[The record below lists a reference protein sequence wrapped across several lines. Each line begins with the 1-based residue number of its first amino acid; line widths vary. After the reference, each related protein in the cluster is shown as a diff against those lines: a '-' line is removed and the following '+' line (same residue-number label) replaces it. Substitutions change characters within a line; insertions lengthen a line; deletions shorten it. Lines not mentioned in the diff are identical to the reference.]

1 MKYKER
7 IGAATVTVLAMRFLF
22 GFVAPASPQITLK
35 SEMAQWSRANERVNF
50 KQVFNNLIKQNNGS
64 MDKATEDWIR
74 LFPDQMPY
82 TVSESDDNV
91 VPVVRAVDK
100 TVSWIDSNKKL
111 LDAYPAAAPFLMP
124 KEGDFDFDAYRLL
137 FKSGI
142 KFSKTLDNHLQDIQ
156 SARDVQ
162 FYYQQKDSY
171 EAELAS
177 TFSDAQKTQL
187 KNMWD
192 TWSRQFKGARPILQA
207 ELGQGAERQRARQIA
222 YQDLQNMILGPEST
236 MARNSDK
243 AAFDSLKKMSEI
255 YDNYVY
261 SRDLVVGSS
270 ATASAYKDLLKQ
282 NATFALQ
289 EIASK
294 NPNAEDAYNVLFS
307 RLIGE

>member
-1 MKYKER
+1 
-7 IGAATVTVLAMRFLF
+7 
-22 GFVAPASPQITLK
+22 
-35 SEMAQWSRANERVNF
+35 
-50 KQVFNNLIKQNNGS
+50 VFNNLITQNKGS
-64 MDKATEDWIR
+64 LDKTMEDWIR

-100 TVSWIDSNKKL
+100 TVGWIDKNEKL
-111 LDAYPAAAPFLMP
+111 LNAYPAAAPFLMP

-142 KFSKTLDNHLQDIQ
+142 KFSKTLDDHLQDIQ
-156 SARDVQ
+156 SARDIQ

-177 TFSDAQKTQL
+177 TFNDAQKTQL
-187 KNMWD
+187 KTMWD
-192 TWSRQFKGARPILQA
+192 SWSTQFKGARPMLQA
-207 ELGQGAERQRARQIA
+207 ELGQGAARQRARQTA
-222 YQDLQNMILGPEST
+222 YQDLQNMIEGPNST
-236 MARNSDK
+236 LARKSDP

-270 ATASAYKDLLKQ
+270 ATALSYKDLLKQ
-282 NATFALQ
+282 NVKFALQ
-289 EIASK
+289 ELASK

-307 RLIGE
+307 RLIGD